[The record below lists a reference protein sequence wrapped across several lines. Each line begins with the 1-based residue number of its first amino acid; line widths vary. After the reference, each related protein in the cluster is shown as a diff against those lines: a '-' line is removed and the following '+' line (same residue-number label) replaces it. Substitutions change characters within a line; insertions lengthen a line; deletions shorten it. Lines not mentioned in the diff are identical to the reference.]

1 MKKFRTVLAVGAGL
15 FVSLNLFNATSTLAF
30 TPDELSVIAA
40 VEQTTPTPA
49 ADVPV
54 EGTFYSAKNLDDP
67 PLPGNV
73 GYPAWN
79 LGFGTWLVDDL
90 TSVSTTKSMSRMS
103 VGSLAPEFSGLSV
116 PDTNGLWLEITN
128 YDGNYAYL
136 NLMNGTDFVYCV
148 KSATDLTV
156 PFSAWQ
162 VEGEMFPTNDQTNC
176 LPFTVAT
183 LGRTNLFLKAEDWTG
198 VAENGN
204 TTPDWW
210 FYFYYGTTALSD
222 TNLDSQGNT
231 LLSDYE
237 NGLDPN
243 IITFTV
249 RLGSQHF
256 NYTWPSGQF
265 VVSAG
270 TPSYEAV
277 LVNDTNL
284 NDAVWNHYDGTVSL
298 NLGATDGVYQVWIGL
313 RNFAT
318 NTDLPV
324 WLGTTVTLT
333 RTPPPITI
341 TSPATNTVAQPYL
354 QVQGYAPEELQSVTF
369 DVSNAVGFLT
379 NQPGQMTG
387 HYLDTNLQTQG
398 RQFTT

>member
-49 ADVPV
+49 ADVPAD
-54 EGTFYSAKNLDDP
+54 GNFYSAKNLDGP

-183 LGRTNLFLKAEDWTG
+183 LGRTNLFLRAMDWNGIDSDGDG
-198 VAENGN
+198 V
-204 TTPDWW
+204 PDWW
-210 FYFYYGTTALSD
+210 SWLYWATNNLPDTSLDYSGDGNTFAQDYSNNIVPTVFSFTGLEVTNNYANSMSVPVQLDVSGNPCNVAITVDD
-222 TNLDSQGNT
+222 TNYA
-231 LLSDYE
+231 SDAAWEDYS
-237 NGLDPN
+237 GSDV
-243 IITFTV
+243 TV
-249 RLGSQHF
+249 
-256 NYTWPSGQF
+256 
-265 VVSAG
+265 
-270 TPSYEAV
+270 
-277 LVNDTNL
+277 
-284 NDAVWNHYDGTVSL
+284 
-298 NLGATDGVYQVWIGL
+298 NLGLTEGWHDVWIGL
-313 RNFAT
+313 RGHGDDPANAVWQWSRLKL
-318 NTDLPV
+318 DL
-324 WLGTTVTLT
+324 
-333 RTPPPITI
+333 TPPQLVI
-341 TSPATNTVAQPYL
+341 TSPTNGTVDASMIQL
-354 QVQGYAPEELQSVTF
+354 TGYSPEAVDSISYDL
-369 DVSNAVGFLT
+369 SNAVAVAT
-379 NQPGQMTG
+379 NQQMVKG
-387 HYLDTNLQTQG
+387 SIVLCYCH
-398 RQFTT
+398 